1 MKEKFISIVDSLW
14 HPSRKARDL
23 LAKNGLYVLD
33 MRSWDAGNGNSLETF
48 AVVNYEGSV
57 VVNFEIT
64 DWDYEKENDKEIF
77 DMYGWLKKH
86 PEVEDRYFDSEI
98 QKRVEAIL
106 KASGMEEREW
116 NKAA

>member
-1 MKEKFISIVDSLW
+1 MEEKFISIVDSLW

-33 MRSWDAGNGNSLETF
+33 MRSWDTGNGNSLETF
-48 AVVNYEGSV
+48 VVVNYEGSV
-57 VVNFEIT
+57 VVNFEII

-77 DMYGWLKKH
+77 DMHKWLKKH
-86 PEVEDRYFDSEI
+86 PEVEDRYFDSEV

-106 KASGMEEREW
+106 RASGMEEREW